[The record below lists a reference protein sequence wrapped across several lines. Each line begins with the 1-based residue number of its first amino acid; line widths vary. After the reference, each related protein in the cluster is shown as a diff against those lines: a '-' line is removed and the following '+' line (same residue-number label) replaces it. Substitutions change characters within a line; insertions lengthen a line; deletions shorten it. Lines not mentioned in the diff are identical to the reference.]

1 MDIVQIVSSVTAEMI
16 LNDPCSTPVLR
27 AVGILLDVGNTSRR
41 SSISVTVPAGC
52 PELRRRRS
60 REPRS
65 IFSDVKLFLRDMF
78 DKDLNLYK
86 VLLDLTIV
94 ALKAIGTTVGFYTSI
109 ASELSR

>member
-1 MDIVQIVSSVTAEMI
+1 
-16 LNDPCSTPVLR
+16 
-27 AVGILLDVGNTSRR
+27 
-41 SSISVTVPAGC
+41 
-52 PELRRRRS
+52 
-60 REPRS
+60 
-65 IFSDVKLFLRDMF
+65 MF